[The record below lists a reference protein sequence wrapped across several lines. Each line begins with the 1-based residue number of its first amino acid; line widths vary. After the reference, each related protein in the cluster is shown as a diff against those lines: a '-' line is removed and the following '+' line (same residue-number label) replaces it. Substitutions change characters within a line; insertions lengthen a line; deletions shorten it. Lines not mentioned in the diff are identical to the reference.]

1 MRGFAFKNRVF
12 WHRKMATC
20 GRVAH
25 FPTEM
30 KRTHKKSGEWDADSR
45 GKTRIVS
52 ILSLKS
58 VFKVGLFTIAQHIY
72 FLATEGNALGYQVR
86 FSE

>member
-12 WHRKMATC
+12 WYREMATC

-30 KRTHKKSGEWDADSR
+30 KRTH
-45 GKTRIVS
+45 
-52 ILSLKS
+52 LKR
-58 VFKVGLFTIAQHIY
+58 VCF
-72 FLATEGNALGYQVR
+72 N
-86 FSE
+86 